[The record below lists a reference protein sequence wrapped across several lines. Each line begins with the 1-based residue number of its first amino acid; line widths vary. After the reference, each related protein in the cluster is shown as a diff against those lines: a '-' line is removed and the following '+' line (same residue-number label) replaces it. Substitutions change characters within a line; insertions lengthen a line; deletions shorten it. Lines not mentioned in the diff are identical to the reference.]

1 MGIITHNTSN
11 GHGEEF
17 PGGNTSDTGSWTHSG
32 IATRHG
38 LAVVTASLTTAGGAS
53 NSVTA
58 TYGGVSMTLQG
69 VQVGGSGDAIR
80 LALFT
85 LLNPPTGSQTVSVV
99 WSGLSFTLPGKVFS
113 ASSSTYRNVRSVS
126 GYTGGDGYGTTS
138 SATVT
143 SLTANDFALF
153 GHARQ
158 TSTAFSTYNRTQR
171 FTGSFSTLG
180 RIVVGD
186 NTASTGSVT
195 STATMSA
202 SDYHLAHGIRVER
215 FAEGDFFAAG

>member
-1 MGIITHNTSN
+1 MGIIAHNLSN

-32 IATRHG
+32 IATPHG

-58 TYGGVSMTLQG
+58 TYGGVAMTLQG
-69 VQVGGSGDAIR
+69 VRSGGSGSALR

-85 LLNPPTGSQTVSVV
+85 LLNPPTGSKTVSVV

-113 ASSSTYRNVRSVS
+113 ASCSTYRNVRSVS
-126 GYTGGDGYGTTS
+126 GYAANNGYGTS
-138 SATVT
+138 GSQTVT
-143 SLTANDFALF
+143 GVGVNDFALF
-153 GHARQ
+153 AHHRQ
-158 TSTAFSTYNRTQR
+158 TATAFSTFNQTQR

-186 NTASTGSVT
+186 NASGSGSIT
-195 STATMSA
+195 STATTSA
-202 SDYHLAHGIRVER
+202 ADYWLTHGIVVQR
-215 FAEGDFFAAG
+215 FAEGDFFAS

>member
-1 MGIITHNTSN
+1 MGIIAHNLSN
-11 GHGEEF
+11 GRGEEF
-17 PGGNTSDTGSWTHSG
+17 PGGNTSDTASWTHSG
-32 IATRHG
+32 IATPHG

-69 VQVGGSGDAIR
+69 VRSGGSGSAIR
-80 LALFT
+80 LAMFT
-85 LLNPPTGSQTVSVV
+85 LLNPPTGSKTVSVV

-126 GYTGGDGYGTTS
+126 GYVASNGYGTTS
-138 SATVT
+138 SQAVT
-143 SLTANDFALF
+143 GLTANDFALF
-153 GHARQ
+153 GHVRQ
-158 TSTAFSTYNRTQR
+158 TSTAFSSYNRTQR

-202 SDYHLAHGIRVER
+202 NDYHLAHGIRVER

>member
-1 MGIITHNTSN
+1 MGIIAHNLSN

-17 PGGNTSDTGSWTHSG
+17 PGGNTSDTGTWTHSG
-32 IATRHG
+32 IATPHG

-69 VQVGGSGDAIR
+69 VQSGGSGSAIR

-85 LLNPPTGSQTVSVV
+85 LINPPTGSRTVSVT

-126 GYTGGDGYGTTS
+126 GYASGSGYSTTS
-138 SATVT
+138 SQTLTGLTV
-143 SLTANDFALF
+143 NDFALF

-158 TSTAFSTYNRTQR
+158 TSTAFSSYNRDQR

-186 NTASTGSVT
+186 ATGLTGSVT
-195 STATMSA
+195 STATTS
-202 SDYHLAHGIRVER
+202 SVDYHLSHGIVVQR
-215 FAEGDFFAAG
+215 FAEGDFFAG